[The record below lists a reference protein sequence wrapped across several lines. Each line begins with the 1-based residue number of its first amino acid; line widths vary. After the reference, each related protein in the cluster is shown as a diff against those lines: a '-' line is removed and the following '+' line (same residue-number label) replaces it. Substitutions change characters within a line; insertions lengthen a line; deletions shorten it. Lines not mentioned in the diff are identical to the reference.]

1 VAHQV
6 VEGGTQII
14 SDISDASRDV
24 SRASDRIQ
32 KTVGT
37 RNSLRD
43 GDLDVIRRVIRS
55 LSVTVSN
62 NYCSAFCSQDVG
74 CQVFE
79 VLFGPLN
86 FYANENDSFV
96 GSKQRELLSSL

>member
-1 VAHQV
+1 MAHQMI
-6 VEGGTQII
+6 ECGTQIM
-14 SDISDASRDV
+14 SDIADPSRDI

-32 KTVGT
+32 KTVGA

-43 GDLDVIRRVIRS
+43 RAIRS
-55 LSVTVSN
+55 LSVTLSN

-79 VLFGPLN
+79 VLFGPLD

-96 GSKQRELLSSL
+96 GSKQRELLSNL